1 MCSLCLKTKTGLAL
15 LYDENTNNTYDI
27 RLKLTK
33 EMLTIQKQDVVCIG
47 GGAHHVNGGAE
58 HKVPVVISKIFKDQV
73 GKTLLSF
80 PLNFC
85 VIELVHLL
93 RTAGD
98 EVTITVR
105 YLREAPAFLKLPL
118 GEELD
123 VRPASDQ
130 SSRASSPLFDSGLHL
145 NGNSSNTVSASL
157 HMDSLSTVPIEMI
170 FICNGS
176 FFTAILLNDRI
187 RLSNSF
193 EVFALD
199 GVCTNVL
206 QFCTE
211 AESTDWLQAIAT
223 NINDLTQ
230 ESCKCFSAQII
241 HMGWVC
247 KHLHGSDASQI
258 QSHKFLALK
267 GSSLYILRGP
277 PVKDCWVQAKLY
289 VGLQQD
295 CELRDGEP
303 FCFSVLVGHG
313 QSHCFSVV
321 LGAELALW
329 DRAFQKAVF
338 MEVQRAGSKTYMCS
352 NLGKILCFTID
363 FESGF
368 SCSESISKVRLIWR
382 YKFSQ
387 LKGSS
392 DDGKTRVKL
401 LFQNSENKQI
411 EMKELEFANLTAVLH
426 CIHSFIAAK
435 VASVDP
441 LFVNNQSITRKYM
454 FNS

>member
-1 MCSLCLKTKTGLAL
+1 MLIVSGRELGQEKVATKTGLAL

-47 GGAHHVNGGAE
+47 GGAHHV
-58 HKVPVVISKIFKDQV
+58 
-73 GKTLLSF
+73 
-80 PLNFC
+80 
-85 VIELVHLL
+85 HLL

-118 GEELD
+118 GSPG
-123 VRPASDQ
+123 PASDQ

-145 NGNSSNTVSASL
+145 NGNSSNTAPSSPSSPSANEPKYEKRWLDAVCLPLSMARVSRHKA
-157 HMDSLSTVPIEMI
+157 
-170 FICNGS
+170 GS
-176 FFTAILLNDRI
+176 DKLR
-187 RLSNSF
+187 SNSF

-277 PVKDCWVQAKLY
+277 PVSLDASDWAQPEATFNLCEVLFKVHKVHQSEDCWVQAKLY

-338 MEVQRAGSKTYMCS
+338 MEVQRAGVSKTFDNNS
-352 NLGKILCFTID
+352 HL
-363 FESGF
+363 
-368 SCSESISKVRLIWR
+368 SKVIWR